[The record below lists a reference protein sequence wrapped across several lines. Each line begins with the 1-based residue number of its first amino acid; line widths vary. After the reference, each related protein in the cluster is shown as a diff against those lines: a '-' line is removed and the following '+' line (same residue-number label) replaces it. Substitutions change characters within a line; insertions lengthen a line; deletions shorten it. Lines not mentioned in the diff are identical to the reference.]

1 MTGMVMKLLGICLI
15 LGSSTAIGFF
25 LSNRLKERIEELES
39 IKKLLMMLRGEIKY
53 NHAALSEA
61 FQTIAR
67 RMDNLYGRL
76 LSHVSEEMDSMDG
89 QTLMQIWERSVNESL
104 KESALNREDREKFI
118 SLGGQL
124 GYLDIEM
131 QLGTIELYLE
141 QLEEEI
147 KNARENL
154 KRNGK
159 LYQTMGVITGIFVVI
174 LMV

>member
-1 MTGMVMKLLGICLI
+1 MMGMVSKFLGICLI
-15 LGSSTAIGFF
+15 IGSSTAIGFW
-25 LSNRLKERIEELES
+25 LSNRLKERIDELEI
-39 IKKLLMMLRGEIKY
+39 IKKLFMLLRGEIKY

-76 LSHVSEEMDSMDG
+76 LSKVSEQMDSMEG
-89 QTLMQIWERSVNESL
+89 QTFTQIWTQCAEEGL
-104 KESALNREDREKFI
+104 KESALNKEDREKLI
-118 SLGGQL
+118 SMGGQL

-141 QLEEEI
+141 QLQDEI
-147 KNARENL
+147 QNARECL

-159 LYQTMGVITGIFVVI
+159 LYQTMGVIAGIFVVI